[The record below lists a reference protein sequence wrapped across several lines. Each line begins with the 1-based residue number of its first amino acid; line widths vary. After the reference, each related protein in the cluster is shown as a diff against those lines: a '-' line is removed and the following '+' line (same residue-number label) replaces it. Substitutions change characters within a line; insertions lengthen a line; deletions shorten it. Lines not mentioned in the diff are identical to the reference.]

1 MADEKHPS
9 LARELEPALDPQAQM
24 VGNSPVDYSSS
35 HRPSLSES
43 SSDPSDPE
51 KLDDDDEK
59 ASAIRV
65 ASRSHSLH
73 LAAIS
78 TKQSAT
84 TTIESQSLA
93 SPPRPW
99 YHYLNPLKW
108 GRPPPLPTAPTV
120 SPEYRA
126 GFFNRLFFVWMG
138 PLMTTGYRRPLQAA
152 DIWTVNPDRSMAALA
167 DRLLAA
173 FDRRLERNARYPLL
187 GAMHETVRAEFWIGG
202 ACALLASLLQ
212 VLAPFTL
219 RFLIA
224 FAQDAYAAAAKG
236 APAPPI
242 GNGLGLVFGIAAM
255 QVLQSLGTSHFIYRG
270 FMVGAQLRAVLI
282 VAIFE
287 KAMRVSAR
295 ARAGGAIDDEKA
307 QAERERLEKAKK
319 GLLAKLF
326 DRKGGQPGADDDQGW
341 SNGRIVN
348 LMSTD
353 TYRVYEASGMFHM
366 LWTSPTAALFTLAV
380 LVVNLTYSALAG
392 FALLVLGMPLLTKA
406 IKTLLRRRRAISAI
420 TDERVSLTQE
430 VLQAVRFVKLFGW
443 EQSFLERIDKIR
455 KREIGAIQVVLALRN
470 AILAVSMSL
479 PVFASMLSFIT
490 FALSNHVLDPAP
502 VFSSL
507 ALFNALR
514 MPLNLLPMVI
524 GQVTDA
530 WVSLG
535 RIESFLRAE
544 EQEEDVLWDL
554 KGTEAVRMEGAEFT
568 WERVAGTEAKAGKG
582 GKGGSAGQAK
592 GATRA
597 EDSQKKWWKHSS
609 SKSPEVNASS
619 TKETSAGEDESSPNH
634 QQPFQLHD
642 IDLAVGR
649 RELLAVI
656 GTVGAGKS
664 SLLAAL
670 AGDMRR
676 TAGHVTLGASRAF
689 CPQSAW
695 IQNASLRDNILFGR
709 DLQPAWYD
717 RVVEA
722 CALRPDLDMLPAG
735 DLTEIGERGI
745 TLSGGQKQRL
755 NVARA
760 IYYDADLVL
769 LDDPL
774 SAVDAHVGR
783 HIFDKAICGLLKDKC
798 RILATHQ
805 LHVLARCDRIVWM
818 EGGRIKTVDTFANL
832 MAHDAGFQMMMATT
846 AQEEKQTDTKMVDGG
861 ERDEEKKGAERQK
874 KAKRGAALMQAEERA
889 VSSVP
894 WSVYAAY
901 VRGSGSLLNAPL
913 AVALLILSQCA
924 NIATSLWLSYWTADT
939 FGFPMGEYIGIYAAL
954 GVAQAL
960 LMFTYSL
967 SVALFGTAASRTM
980 LHAAMARVLRAPM
993 SFFDTTPLGRITN
1006 RFSKD
1011 VDVMDNTLT
1020 DALRMFSFTMA
1031 MISSVVILIA
1041 VFFPYFLVAVGPLLL
1056 AFIAAAGYY
1065 RASAREVKRLEAN
1078 ARSHV
1083 FARFAEGVSG
1093 VASVR
1098 AYGLQARFGAEL
1110 RRVVDDMDAAYYLTF
1125 ANQRWLSVR
1134 LDAVAALLVLVT
1146 GLLVVTSRFAVSP
1159 AISGLVLSYILSIV
1173 QMMQFSV
1180 RQLAEVENAMNSTE
1194 RVWHYGTALAQE
1206 PPARVAPGPPPDWP
1220 ATGAIAFDHVHL
1232 RYRPGLPRV
1241 LRGLDLRVAGGER
1254 VALVG
1259 RTGAGKSSVLG
1270 ALFRLVDPCA
1280 GAIRIDG
1287 RDVARLGLQDLRDA
1301 MAIIPQDPTL
1311 FRGTVRSNLD
1321 PFGRHSDLELWTA
1334 LRRAGLVDDAA
1345 DDAASTDGAAM
1356 VPYDAAA
1363 ADEKAVAHADAGHG
1377 VGGRVHL
1384 DAPVDEEGRNFSLG
1398 QRQLLALA
1406 RALARDRRI
1415 LLCDEATSSVDAATD
1430 ARVQRALATA
1440 FKGRTVICIA
1450 HRLRTVLGYDR
1461 VCVLDQGVIA
1471 EIGTPKE
1478 LWQRRGAFWGMC
1490 ERSGIGEGDFEA
1502 AQE

>member
-1 MADEKHPS
+1 MADEKEQT
-9 LARELEPALDPQAQM
+9 LAHEMEPALDPHAQM
-24 VGNSPVDYSSS
+24 VGNTPVDYSSS

-43 SSDPSDPE
+43 SSDPE
-51 KLDDDDEK
+51 KLDVDDEK
-59 ASAIRV
+59 PSAARAASQ
-65 ASRSHSLH
+65 SHSLH
-73 LAAIS
+73 RLATLTTQHSA
-78 TKQSAT
+78 AT
-84 TTIESQSLA
+84 TVESQA
-93 SPPRPW
+93 PADPPRPW

-108 GRPPPLPTAPTV
+108 GRPPPLPTEPSV
-120 SPEYRA
+120 CPEYRA
-126 GFFNRLFFVWMG
+126 SFINRLFFVWMG
-138 PLMTTGYRRPLQAA
+138 PIMTTGYRRPLQPA
-152 DIWTVNPDRSMAALA
+152 DIWTVNPDRSMDALA

-173 FDRRLERNARYPLL
+173 FDRRIERGARHPLL
-187 GAMHETVRAEFWIGG
+187 GAMHETVRAEFWVGG
-202 ACALLASLLQ
+202 ACAMLSSLLQ

-224 FAQDAYAAAAKG
+224 FAQDAYAAAAAG

-255 QVLQSLGTSHFIYRG
+255 QVLQSLGTGHFIYRG

-282 VAIFE
+282 CAIFE

-295 ARAGGAIDDEKA
+295 ARAGGVVDDEKV
-307 QAERERLEKAKK
+307 QAERERLAKAKK

-326 DRKGGQPGADDDQGW
+326 DRKPGGPGAEAEDGQGW

-380 LVVNLTYSALAG
+380 LLVNLTYAALAG

-406 IKTLLRRRRAISAI
+406 IKKLLRRRRAISAI

-443 EQSFLERIDKIR
+443 EQSFLERLARIR
-455 KREIGAIQVVLALRN
+455 RREIGAIQVVLALRN

-490 FALSNHVLDPAP
+490 YALSNHVLDPAP

-530 WVSLG
+530 WVSVG
-535 RIESFLRAE
+535 RIEAFLRAE
-544 EQEEDVLWDL
+544 EQEEDATWDFEA
-554 KGTEAVRMEGAEFT
+554 KEAVRMEGAGFT
-568 WERVAGTEAKAGKG
+568 WERVAGTEAKAGKNE
-582 GKGGSAGQAK
+582 KGAPAGQAK
-592 GATRA
+592 GA
-597 EDSQKKWWKHSS
+597 DSKKKWWQS
-609 SKSPEVNASS
+609 ARS
-619 TKETSAGEDESSPNH
+619 TKPQVSPDPTDKGTAEEKSLDQ
-634 QQPFQLHD
+634 QQPFQLCD

-649 RELLAVI
+649 EELLAVI

-676 TAGHVTLGASRAF
+676 TAGAVTLGASRAF

-695 IQNASLRDNILFGR
+695 IQNATLRDNILFGR
-709 DLQPAWYD
+709 DLDAEWYE

-722 CALRPDLDMLPAG
+722 CALKPDLDMLPAG

-783 HIFDKAICGLLKDKC
+783 HIFDNAICGLLKGKC

-818 EGGRIKTVDTFANL
+818 DGGLVKTVDTFDNL
-832 MAHDAGFQMMMATT
+832 MAHDAGFRTMMAST
-846 AQEEKQTDTKMVDGG
+846 AQEEKQEAAEAPVDGG
-861 ERDEEKKGAERQK
+861 ERDEEKKDASRQK

-889 VSSVP
+889 VRSVP
-894 WSVYAAY
+894 WAVYAAY
-901 VRGSGSLLNAPL
+901 VRGSGTLLNAPL
-913 AVALLILSQCA
+913 AVLLLVLSQCA

-939 FGFPMGEYIGIYAAL
+939 FGFATGQYIGVYAAL
-954 GVAQAL
+954 GAAQAL

-967 SVALFGTAASRTM
+967 SVALFGTAASRSM

-993 SFFDTTPLGRITN
+993 RFFDTTPLGRITN

-1056 AFIAAAGYY
+1056 AFVAAAGYY

-1098 AYGLQARFGAEL
+1098 AYGLERRFAAEL
-1110 RRVVDDMDAAYYLTF
+1110 RRVVDAMDAAYYLTF

-1146 GLLVVTSRFAVSP
+1146 GLLVVTSRFTVSP

-1194 RVWHYGTALAQE
+1194 RVWHYGTALEQE

-1220 ATGAIAFDHVHL
+1220 ATGAIAFDNVHL

-1241 LRGLDLRVAGGER
+1241 LRGLDLRIRGGER

-1287 RDVARLGLQDLRDA
+1287 LDTSRLGLQDLRDA

-1321 PFGRHSDLELWTA
+1321 PFGRHADAELWTA
-1334 LRRAGLVDDAA
+1334 LRRAGLVDDATPA
-1345 DDAASTDGAAM
+1345 TGPDSPSDAASGAT
-1356 VPYDAAA
+1356 A
-1363 ADEKAVAHADAGHG
+1363 ADEKALVRAAAAAGERN
-1377 VGGRVHL
+1377 RVYL

-1461 VCVLDQGVIA
+1461 VCVLDQGALV
-1471 EIGTPKE
+1471 EVGSPRE
-1478 LWQRRGAFWGMC
+1478 LWRRGGAFWGMC
-1490 ERSGIGEGDFEA
+1490 ERSGIGEGDFGA
-1502 AQE
+1502 AA